1 MAITLNEMK
10 VGMSDKVKAGVIDV
24 FLEESDILQM
34 LPFDDAVSPS
44 GGSTLTYGYVQ
55 EKVPGQTSFRAL
67 NTEYKASTAKTE
79 QKSVNL
85 KIFGGA
91 FEIDRVLKKAEG
103 MYNNVAFQMR
113 KKIQSAVATFHDA
126 MINGDA
132 AADAEAFDGLDKF
145 LVGQKTEFNTDA
157 VIDLSTK
164 AKLEENASTFYEKLK
179 KLISSTGA
187 DAIMVNDDMK
197 LKIESVAAYLGYKTA
212 SEEAFGRKYTTISD
226 GVRIMD
232 LGNKVEVS
240 GEDGEETVT
249 EEPIIAIKERNVAGS
264 ATTGITDIYAVH
276 FGVEDGFCGVTLTG
290 ENGVE
295 QYLPDFKQPG
305 AVKKGEVEMVACVA
319 LKRTKAAGVLRNIKI
334 Q

>member
-1 MAITLNEMK
+1 MPITLEQMK

-24 FLEESDILQM
+24 FLEESDILQA

-55 EKVPGQTSFRAL
+55 EKLPAQTAFRAL
-67 NTEYKASTAKTE
+67 NTEYEPNEAQTEAKA
-79 QKSVNL
+79 VNL

-91 FEIDRVLKKAEG
+91 FQIDRVLKKAEG

-126 MINGDA
+126 MINGDSA
-132 AADAEAFDGLDKF
+132 VDANCFDGLDKF
-145 LVGQKTEFNTDA
+145 LVGQKTEYNTDSH
-157 VIDLSTK
+157 IDLSTK

-187 DAIMVNDDMK
+187 DAIMVNEDMK
-197 LKIESVAAYLGYKTA
+197 LKLESVAAFLGYKTE
-212 SEEAFGRKYTTISD
+212 SEEAFGRTYTKI
-226 GVRIMD
+226 GAVRIMD
-232 LGNKVEVS
+232 LGNKVSV
-240 GEDGEETVT
+240 DGETVT
-249 EEPIIAIKERNVAGS
+249 EEPIIAVKQRTVGG
-264 ATTGITDIYAVH
+264 TVVTGITDIFAVH
-276 FGVEDGFCGVTLTG
+276 FGVEDGFHGVTL
-290 ENGVE
+290 NGDNGID
-295 QYLPDFKQPG
+295 QYLPDFNTAG

>member
-10 VGMSDKVKAGVIDV
+10 EGMQDKVKAGVIDV
-24 FLEESDILQM
+24 FLEESDILQA

-55 EKVPGQTSFRAL
+55 EKIPAQTAFRAL
-67 NTEYKASTAKTE
+67 NTEYTPNQATVEK
-79 QKSVNL
+79 KSVEL

-91 FEIDRVLKKAEG
+91 FQIDRVLKKAEG

-113 KKIQSAVATFHDA
+113 EKIKSAVATFHNA

-132 AADAEAFDGLDKF
+132 ATDENGFDGLDKF

-157 VIDLSTK
+157 HIDLSTK

-212 SEEAFGRKYTTISD
+212 SEEAFGRKYITIGD

-232 LGNKVEVS
+232 LGNKVSV
-240 GEDGEETVT
+240 DGESVT
-249 EEPIIAIKERNVAGS
+249 EEPIIAVKERTVGGS
-264 ATTGITDIYAVH
+264 ASTGITDIYAVH
-276 FGVEDGFCGVTLTG
+276 FGVEDGFHGVTLDG
-290 ENGVE
+290 DNGID

>member
-1 MAITLNEMK
+1 MAITLEQMK

-24 FLEESDILQM
+24 FLEESDILQA

-55 EKVPGQTSFRAL
+55 EKIPAQTAFRAL
-67 NTEYKASTAKTE
+67 NTEYTPNQAQVEK
-79 QKSVNL
+79 KSVDL

-113 KKIQSAVATFHDA
+113 QKIKAAVATFHDA

-132 AADAEAFDGLDKF
+132 ATNANAFDGLDKF
-145 LVGQKTEFNTDA
+145 LVGQKTEYNTDTH
-157 VIDLSTK
+157 IDLSTK

-187 DAIMVNDDMK
+187 DAIMVNEDMK
-197 LKIESVAAYLGYKTA
+197 LKLESVAAFLGYKTET
-212 SEEAFGRKYTTISD
+212 EEAFGREYTKI
-226 GVRIMD
+226 GAVRIMD
-232 LGNKVEVS
+232 LGNKVSV
-240 GEDGEETVT
+240 DGETVT
-249 EEPIIAIKERNVAGS
+249 EEPIIAVKQRTVGGS
-264 ATTGITDIYAVH
+264 AVTGITDIYAVH
-276 FGVEDGFCGVTLTG
+276 FGVEDGFHGVTLTG
-290 ENGVE
+290 ENGIE
-295 QYLPDFKQPG
+295 QYLPDFNTAG

-319 LKRTKAAGVLRNIKI
+319 LKKTKAAGVLRNIKI

>member
-1 MAITLNEMK
+1 MAITLEQMK

-24 FLEESDILQM
+24 FLEESDILQA

-55 EKVPGQTSFRAL
+55 EKLPAQTSFRAL
-67 NTEYKASTAKTE
+67 NTEYQPNEAQTEDKA
-79 QKSVNL
+79 VNL

-91 FEIDRVLKKAEG
+91 FQIDRVLKKAEG
-103 MYNNVAFQMR
+103 MYNNVAYQMR

-126 MINGDA
+126 MINGDSA
-132 AADAEAFDGLDKF
+132 VNKDSFDGLDKF
-145 LVGQKTEFNTDA
+145 LVGQKTEYNTDSH
-157 VIDLSTK
+157 IDLSTK

-179 KLISSTGA
+179 KLLSSTGA
-187 DAIMVNDDMK
+187 DAIMVNEDMK

-212 SEEAFGRKYTTISD
+212 TEEAFGRTYTKIGD
-226 GVRIMD
+226 NVRIMD
-232 LGNKVEVS
+232 LGNKVSV
-240 GEDGEETVT
+240 DGETVT
-249 EEPIIAIKERNVAGS
+249 EEPIIAVKERTVGGS
-264 ATTGITDIYAVH
+264 AVTGLTDIFAVH
-276 FGVEDGFCGVTLTG
+276 FGVEDGFHGVTL
-290 ENGVE
+290 NGDNGIE

-305 AVKKGEVEMVACVA
+305 AVKTGEVEMVACVA